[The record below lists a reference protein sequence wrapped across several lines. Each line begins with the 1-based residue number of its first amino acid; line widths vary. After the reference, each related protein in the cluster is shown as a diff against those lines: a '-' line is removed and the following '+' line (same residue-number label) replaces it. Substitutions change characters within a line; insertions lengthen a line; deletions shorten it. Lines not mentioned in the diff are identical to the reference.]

1 MTRFLLLGLVCTT
14 AASAALAR
22 DLPARAPSPIE
33 AAATECFAES
43 IGNNPSALAL
53 ARNGR
58 WYEAAGVIGFLCR
71 PEVEAMVRAHD
82 QRHGWGSGDRYFRGA
97 YTRHLARALEDRLKP
112 VLATQAVANA
122 EPRADAEAPAPK
134 P

>member
-1 MTRFLLLGLVCTT
+1 MT
-14 AASAALAR
+14 AAGAAVAR
-22 DLPARAPSPIE
+22 DLPTTRSAPPPTE
-33 AAATECFAES
+33 TAATECFAEA

-82 QRHGWGSGDRYFRGA
+82 QRHGWGTGDRYFRGT
-97 YTRHLARALEDRLKP
+97 YTRHLARALEERMKP
-112 VLATQAVANA
+112 ALETKTWANA
-122 EPRADAEAPAPK
+122 EPRPDAEGAGSK